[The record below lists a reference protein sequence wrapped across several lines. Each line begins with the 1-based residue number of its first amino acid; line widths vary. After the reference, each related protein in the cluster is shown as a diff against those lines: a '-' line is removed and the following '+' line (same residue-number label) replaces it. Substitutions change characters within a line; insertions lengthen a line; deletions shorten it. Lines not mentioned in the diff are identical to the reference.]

1 MGSSG
6 AAYRVCMAPLLG
18 QWDGGQ
24 VGRLKKIK
32 GFSQSMFVKYT
43 RMKLAISNIKI
54 SGKFPNIWQLTHFS
68 IIYGPQEAM
77 DVGLFVKLSREWCL
91 AHRRHSLHAVE
102 WMKEKTFPVISLIIS

>member
-32 GFSQSMFVKYT
+32 GLSQSMFVKYT
-43 RMKLAISNIKI
+43 RIKLAISNSKI
-54 SGKFPNIWQLTHFS
+54 SGITDITHS
-68 IIYGPQEAM
+68 VSSTP
-77 DVGLFVKLSREWCL
+77 LFLQGFYTK
-91 AHRRHSLHAVE
+91 
-102 WMKEKTFPVISLIIS
+102 

>member
-32 GFSQSMFVKYT
+32 GFSQSMFVKYS
-43 RMKLAISNIKI
+43 RIKLAISNIKI

-77 DVGLFVKLSREWCL
+77 DVGLFVKLS
-91 AHRRHSLHAVE
+91 
-102 WMKEKTFPVISLIIS
+102 